1 MSPEVDSHTP
11 ARSRRHRF
19 LRGAR
24 LGLPIFLG
32 YVPVGMAFG
41 ILARTAGF
49 TWAEAGACSGLVLAG
64 AGQFV
69 GLSLM
74 KANADLAAI
83 LIATGVINLRYVLFG
98 AAISPY
104 LRATPLPMQASLA
117 FSLTDETFAVNIAD
131 HQGGRADELSMTGVG
146 AISWVGWVGGTLLG
160 ASLGGFVGDPARWGV
175 GFAMPAMFTA
185 LLVGQAADRRHV
197 LVGALAAV
205 LALGFSLV
213 LPGKWFVVAAA
224 IGAATVGAVVY
235 R

>member
-1 MSPEVDSHTP
+1 MLAEAQSDPPVP
-11 ARSRRHRF
+11 ALRDRL

-32 YVPVGMAFG
+32 YVPVGTAFG
-41 ILARTAGF
+41 MLARTSGF
-49 TWAEAGACSGLVLAG
+49 TIVEAVACSGLVLAG

-69 GLSLM
+69 ALSLM
-74 KANADLAAI
+74 NSGAGLAAV

-98 AAISPY
+98 AAVAPY
-104 LRATPLPMQASLA
+104 LRDTPLPVQASLA

-131 HQGGRADELSMTGVG
+131 HQQGRADEASMAGVG
-146 AISWVGWVGGTLLG
+146 AVSWIGWVAGTLVG
-160 ASLGGFVGDPARWGV
+160 AALGGLVGDPARWGV

-185 LLVGQAADRRHV
+185 LLVAQVVDRRH
-197 LVGALAAV
+197 LAIGAFAAV
-205 LALGFSLV
+205 LALVFALL

-224 IGAATVGAVVY
+224 VGAATAGAVIY

>member
-1 MSPEVDSHTP
+1 MPAEVLSDTP
-11 ARSRRHRF
+11 ASSRRHRL

-32 YVPVGMAFG
+32 YMPVGAAFG

-49 TWAEAGACSGLVLAG
+49 TLTQAVACSGLVLAG

-74 KANADLAAI
+74 RANADIAAI

-98 AAISPY
+98 AAVSPY
-104 LRATPLPMQASLA
+104 LRTTPLPMQASLA

-131 HQGGRADELSMTGVG
+131 QQAGTADELSMTGVG
-146 AISWVGWVGGTLLG
+146 AISWMGWVGGTVAG
-160 ASLGGFVGDPARWGV
+160 AALGGLVGDPARWGV

-185 LLVGQAADRRHV
+185 LLVGQAVDRRHV
-197 LVGALAAV
+197 LVGAVAAV
-205 LALGFSLV
+205 LALAFAAV
-213 LPGKWFVVAAA
+213 LPGTWFVVVAA
-224 IGAATVGAVVY
+224 IGAASVGAVVY